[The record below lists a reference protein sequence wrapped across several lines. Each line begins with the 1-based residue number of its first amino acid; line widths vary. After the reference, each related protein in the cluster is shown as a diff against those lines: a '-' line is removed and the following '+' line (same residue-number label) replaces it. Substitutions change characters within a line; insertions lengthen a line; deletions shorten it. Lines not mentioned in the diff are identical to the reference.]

1 MAADSKCT
9 SGDVWSPTRKIWRH
23 GEELIGVAGD
33 MNHAARFL
41 KWYMA
46 GRKGPL
52 AIKSPD
58 FEALILRE
66 DGLYHVT
73 DNGLEFKEERGFFAI
88 GSGQKA
94 ALAILIAGLGPVK
107 AVEIAC
113 QVDIS
118 SGGEVK
124 VEHLSGV
131 LLHAKDSHTIIGTK

>member
-1 MAADSKCT
+1 MVSDSKCT

-23 GEELIGVAGD
+23 GDELIGVAGD
-33 MNHAARFL
+33 LHHASRFL
-41 KWYMA
+41 KWHMN

-52 AIKSPD
+52 SIKSSD
-58 FEALILRE
+58 FEALILRK

-73 DNGLEFKEERGFFAI
+73 DAGIEFKEERGFFAI

-94 ALAILIAGLGPVK
+94 ALAILIAGLGPVR

-118 SGGEVK
+118 SGGELR
-124 VEHLSGV
+124 VETLSGA
-131 LLHAKDSHTIIGTK
+131 LLHSQDSHPIIGTK